1 MVLTLRGTIEPR
13 DALLRKETFHGKA
26 SNPDR
31 GQTGALIPEKAK
43 LHKGLAGSIEDKSKS
58 DDADE
63 KAVAEGVLDL
73 DGRNE

>member
-1 MVLTLRGTIEPR
+1 MPGTSS
-13 DALLRKETFHGKA
+13 HVA
-26 SNPDR
+26 SATSGAGRRADYRLP
-31 GQTGALIPEKAK
+31 TGALIPEKAEV
-43 LHKGLAGSIEDKSKS
+43 HKGLASSIEDKSKS